1 VDGAR
6 RLAFLAA
13 GSGGLLV
20 VDVTDPGAPA
30 LRGALPLA
38 GADAVAVIAD
48 SLVVVA
54 RRGGAASGVTFVDV
68 TDPAAPVARGSLNA
82 PLVQDPRALA
92 VRDTVVFVADQLL
105 GLMSVGFR
113 DPDAP
118 AQIGPASG
126 IPARDVDLS
135 GTSLLVGTVADGV
148 QVVDVTTPE
157 SPALLATLP
166 APPIYG
172 VAQQGAT
179 GLALLGDG
187 GALAIDLTVPAA
199 PRVRGV
205 IQIPG
210 FSRDAVWVGDTLLV
224 AASFALERFY
234 ASPVVTADPALW
246 FVLDSGSILPRL
258 LVSWTV
264 PVPPGAIGWN
274 LHRDTGAATDG
285 LSDAVG
291 VRVNDSLLPTAV
303 SAALDATVQA
313 GTTYRYRL
321 EAFFPDGSSR
331 KAADGVIR
339 IGSNSGL
346 GRAYPNPY
354 RPRNGQV
361 LRIPYR
367 VLSIDGGKS
376 IELSVHDPSGRLVRR
391 IRGTTAPGG
400 GFGSMTWDGRDE
412 RGRVLADGVYFVKL
426 TGPGIDDARQIILLR

>member
-1 VDGAR
+1 
-6 RLAFLAA
+6 
-13 GSGGLLV
+13 
-20 VDVTDPGAPA
+20 
-30 LRGALPLA
+30 
-38 GADAVAVIAD
+38 
-48 SLVVVA
+48 
-54 RRGGAASGVTFVDV
+54 
-68 TDPAAPVARGSLNA
+68 
-82 PLVQDPRALA
+82 
-92 VRDTVVFVADQLL
+92 
-105 GLMSVGFR
+105 M
-113 DPDAP
+113 
-118 AQIGPASG
+118 
-126 IPARDVDLS
+126 
-135 GTSLLVGTVADGV
+135 GTVAEGV
-148 QVVDVTTPE
+148 QVVDVTTPDA
-157 SPALLATLP
+157 PALLATLP
-166 APPIYG
+166 APPIFG

-179 GLALLGDG
+179 GLALLGNG
-187 GALAIDLTVPAA
+187 GALAIDLTSPAF

-210 FSRDAVWVGDTLLV
+210 FSRDAVWIGDTLLV
-224 AASFALERFY
+224 AASFGLERFY
-234 ASPVVTADPALW
+234 ASPVVLADPALW
-246 FVLDSGSILPRL
+246 FVVDPGSILPRL

-264 PVPPGAIGWN
+264 SVPPGAIGWN
-274 LHRDTGAATDG
+274 LYRDAGAATDG
-285 LSDAVG
+285 LADAVG

-354 RPRNGQV
+354 RPRNGLV

-376 IELSVHDPSGRLVRR
+376 IELSVHDPGGRLVRR
-391 IRGTTAPGG
+391 IRGTTPPGG

-426 TGPGIDDARQIILLR
+426 AGPGIDDARQIILLR